1 MTEDDRVTEV
11 TESDRVTEVTESDR
25 VTECDRVTKR
35 DKPASL

>member
-1 MTEDDRVTEV
+1 VTEDDRVTEV